1 MSWFPASAEKCCSS
15 GKLELKLTK
24 ILTIMRKILLSA
36 LLLVCSIAVC
46 SALTREGLTEYKLD
60 NGLTVMLWEDH
71 DAPDVTGY
79 IVVRAGAVDEPAEYT
94 GLAHYL
100 EHMLF
105 KGTQRIGALD
115 WNAEKPIYDS
125 IIALYDQYS
134 EATDPKVREEL
145 ATQINECSM
154 RQAKISSLED
164 FFVLLDLIG
173 AEGVNA
179 YTSYDLT
186 AYHNSFPAAE
196 MYRWLTIFSDRLID
210 PVFRTFQAEL
220 ENVFEEYNMYAND
233 PSSQVRKQLYADI
246 FKGSPYERDVIGLP
260 EHLKN
265 PRLSK
270 LIEFYETWYVPNN
283 MALIIVGDF
292 DTETTKPMIA
302 ETFGRL
308 EPKELPERPSY
319 PEVSFEGNPSKHYKL
334 GYNPQVAWI
343 YNGVKE
349 GDEDQDVLDFVCALL
364 YNGEIGLLDK
374 INTKGDVS
382 QAYAYSDARRNSGRI
397 IIAAVPYYDANQ
409 QMFES
414 DKATHAIVMKEI
426 EKIKRGEIDDA
437 LIANV
442 KRLYAQSEKVS
453 EESPST
459 KMNALVDA
467 FTYGKPID
475 DIFTQNEKIQN
486 LTKEEIA
493 RVAKKYF
500 DAPYMT
506 ISFDEDDKTPK
517 AKPLPKPN
525 IKPVEP
531 SHEETPYAKAFK
543 QLPKA
548 EMKQTF
554 NDFNDVQIIKIDEN
568 ITLHYTPN
576 TKNDVFSLALQ
587 YGVGEHEMPLLPYA
601 TMLMND
607 AGVMGE
613 KPLKGEDFK
622 VQLAE
627 LGAYVSYGCD
637 DSYFTVSTS
646 GEDGNMN
653 KIMNMIT
660 RQLLMP
666 YLEQKQLDAVKGSEF
681 FSRLSRQKRTAV
693 QKSALLQ
700 YALYGQKSS
709 YLDEV
714 KFIDVWN
721 LDGVQVQRLVASAR
735 TYALDVYYCG
745 SLTPEQ
751 LIAELPLT
759 EGMQASTSPFVQD
772 RVTYDKPTVLFLPNS
787 NVQQADLYFYI
798 NGRPYDIA
806 SDVQSDAFNQYMSG
820 GFTGLIMYEI
830 REKRSMAY
838 TAYGVDATPI
848 LPGKNC
854 YFYGYVGTQ
863 SDKVVDAISAYMDIL
878 NDMPIDSTN
887 MEALRASLRQAG
899 QTAKPSMRRKSMVYE
914 YWQRLGYTDDP
925 ARINAA
931 AIDALT
937 IEDIQAFYEQNIKGK
952 PVTII
957 LMGDPKKIDLKAI
970 EKKMGCKV
978 TKLSPAKIFNSVDEL
993 YDAVM

>member
-1 MSWFPASAEKCCSS
+1 MK
-15 GKLELKLTK
+15 
-24 ILTIMRKILLSA
+24 KILLSA
-36 LLLVCSIAVC
+36 LLLVSSIAVC
-46 SALTREGLTEYKLD
+46 SAFTREGLTEYKLE

-71 DAPDVTGY
+71 DQPDVTGY
-79 IVVRAGAVDEPAEYT
+79 VVVRAGAVDEPAEYT

-105 KGTQRIGALD
+105 KGTEKIGALD

-134 EATDPKVREEL
+134 DAKDPKVREQL

-186 AYHNSFPAAE
+186 AYHNSFPSAE
-196 MYRWLTIFSDRLID
+196 MYRWLTIFSDRLIN

-220 ENVFEEYNMYAND
+220 ENVFEEYNMYANE
-233 PSSQVRKQLYADI
+233 PSSQAQKQLFADI
-246 FKGSPYERDVIGLP
+246 YKGSPYERDVIGLP

-270 LIEFYETWYVPNN
+270 LIEFYNTWYVPNN

-292 DTETTKPMIA
+292 DTEKTKPMIA
-302 ETFGRL
+302 QTFGRL
-308 EPKELPERPSY
+308 EAKELPTRPEY
-319 PEVSFEGNPSKHYKL
+319 PEVSFAGNPSKHYNL

-343 YNGVKE
+343 YQGVKE
-349 GDEDQDVLDFVCALL
+349 GDPDQEVLDFVCALL
-364 YNGEIGLLDK
+364 YNGQIGLLDK
-374 INTKGDVS
+374 VNTKGDV
-382 QAYAYSDARRNSGRI
+382 QYAAAFSDARRNSGRLI
-397 IIAAVPYYDANQ
+397 IQAVPYYDANQ

-414 DKATHAIVMKEI
+414 DKATKAIVMKEVD
-426 EKIKRGEIDDA
+426 KIKRGEIDDE

-442 KRLYAQSEKVS
+442 KRMYAQAEKVS
-453 EESPST
+453 EENPSA
-459 KMNALVDA
+459 KMSALVDC
-467 FTYGKPID
+467 FTYGKPTD
-475 DIFTQNEKIQN
+475 DIFTSNEKIQS
-486 LTKEEIA
+486 LTKEEIV

-506 ISFDEDDKTPK
+506 ISFDEDTKTPK
-517 AKPLPKPN
+517 PKTLPKPN

-531 SHEETPYAKAFK
+531 SHEETQYAKAFK
-543 QLPKA
+543 QLPK
-548 EMKQTF
+548 ESIKQTF
-554 NDFNDVQIIKIDEN
+554 NDFSDVQVTKLDEN

-576 TKNDVFSLALQ
+576 TKNDVFTLTLR

-601 TMLMND
+601 TALMSD
-607 AGVMGE
+607 AGIMGE
-613 KPLKGEDFK
+613 KPIEGKDFDQK
-622 VQLAE
+622 VAE
-627 LGAYVSYGCD
+627 LGGSVSYGCN
-637 DSYFTVSTS
+637 DSYFSISIS
-646 GEDGNMN
+646 GDDENLG
-653 KIMNMIT
+653 KIMNLVS

-666 YLEQKQLDAVKGSEF
+666 YLEQKQLDAIKGSEF
-681 FSRLSRQKRTAV
+681 FSRLTRQKRTAV
-693 QKSALLQ
+693 LKSALLQ
-700 YALYGQKSS
+700 YALYGKKSA

-714 KFIDVWN
+714 KFIDIWN

-735 TYALDVYYCG
+735 TYALDVFYCG
-745 SLTPEQ
+745 TLTPEQ
-751 LIAELPLT
+751 LVPELPLT
-759 EGMQASTSPFVQD
+759 EGMQASKSPFIQD
-772 RVTYDKPTVLFLPNS
+772 RQAYNKPTILFLPNS

-806 SDVQSDAFNQYMSG
+806 SDVVSDAFNQYMSG

-838 TAYGVDATPI
+838 TAYGVDRTPS
-848 LPGKNC
+848 LPGKDC

-863 SDKVVDAISAYMDIL
+863 SDKVADAISAYMDII
-878 NDMPIDSTN
+878 NDMPVDSTN
-887 MEALRASLRQAG
+887 MEALRAALRQAG
-899 QTAKPSMRRKSMVYE
+899 QTAKPSMRSKAATYE
-914 YWQRLGYTDDP
+914 YWKRLGYTEDP
-925 ARINAA
+925 AKVNAA

-937 IEDIQAFYEQNIKGK
+937 VEQIEKFYKENIQGK
-952 PVTII
+952 PMTVI
-957 LMGDPKKIDLKAI
+957 LMGDPKKINLKAI
-970 EKKMGCKV
+970 QQKLGCKV
-978 TKLSPAKIFNSVDEL
+978 TKLSPAKLFNSVDEL

>member
-1 MSWFPASAEKCCSS
+1 MK
-15 GKLELKLTK
+15 K
-24 ILTIMRKILLSA
+24 ILFSA
-36 LLLVCSIAVC
+36 LLLVCSIAVG
-46 SALTREGLTEYKLD
+46 SAFTREGLTEYKLD

-79 IVVRAGAVDEPAEYT
+79 IVVRAGAVDEPVEYT

-105 KGTQRIGALD
+105 KGTERIGALD

-134 EATDPKVREEL
+134 DATDPKVRESL
-145 ATQINECSM
+145 ATQINEASM

-186 AYHNSFPAAE
+186 AYHNSFPASE
-196 MYRWLTIFSDRLID
+196 MYRWLTIFSDRLIN

-220 ENVFEEYNMYAND
+220 ENVFEEYNMYANE
-233 PSSQVRKQLYADI
+233 PSSQVQKQLMADI
-246 FKGSPYERDVIGLP
+246 YAGCPYERDVIGLP

-265 PRLSK
+265 PRLSR
-270 LIEFYETWYVPNN
+270 LIEFYNTWYVPNN

-292 DTETTKPMIA
+292 DTETAKPMIA
-302 ETFGRL
+302 ETFSRL
-308 EPKELPERPSY
+308 EAKPLPERPTY
-319 PEVSFEGNPSKHYKL
+319 PEVSFAGNPSKHYNL
-334 GYNPQVAWI
+334 GYNPQVAWV

-364 YNGEIGLLDK
+364 YNGQIGLLDK
-374 INTKGDVS
+374 INTKGEVS
-382 QAYAYSDARRNSGRI
+382 QAYAYCDARRNTGRI
-397 IIAAVPYYDANQ
+397 IVAAIPYYDANQ

-414 DKATHAIVMKEI
+414 DKATKAIVMREI
-426 EKIKRGEIDDA
+426 DKIKRGEIDDA
-437 LIANV
+437 LITNV
-442 KRLYAQSEKVS
+442 KRMYAQGEKVA
-453 EESPST
+453 EENPSS
-459 KMNALVDA
+459 KMSALVDA

-475 DIFTQNEKIQN
+475 DILTANEKIQN
-486 LTKEEIA
+486 LTKEEIV

-506 ISFDEDDKTPK
+506 VSFDEDTKTPK
-517 AKPLPKPN
+517 AKTLPKPN

-531 SHEETPYAKAFK
+531 SHEETEYAKAFK

-554 NDFNDVQIIKIDEN
+554 NDFNDVTVSKLDEN

-576 TKNDVFSLALQ
+576 TKNDVFTMTLR

-601 TMLMND
+601 TALMED
-607 AGVMGE
+607 AGIMGN
-613 KPLKGEDFK
+613 PATKGEDFK

-627 LGAYVSYGCD
+627 LGASVSYGCS
-637 DSYFTVSTS
+637 DSYFTISIS

-653 KIMNMIT
+653 QIMNLVN

-666 YLEQKQLDAVKGSEF
+666 YLEQKQLDNVKGGEF

-700 YALYGQKSS
+700 YGLYGKKSA

-714 KFIDVWN
+714 KFADIWA
-721 LDGVQVQRLVASAR
+721 LDGVQVQRLIASAR
-735 TYALDVYYCG
+735 TYALDVFYCG
-745 SLTPEQ
+745 TLTQEQ
-751 LIAELPLT
+751 LVPELPLT
-759 EGMQASTSPFVQD
+759 EGMQPSNSPFIQD
-772 RVTYDKPTVLFLPNS
+772 RVAYTKPTILFLPNS

-806 SDVQSDAFNQYMSG
+806 SDVYSDAFNQYMSG

-838 TAYGVDATPI
+838 TAYGLDRTPS
-848 LPGKNC
+848 LPGKDC
-854 YFYGYVGTQ
+854 YFYGYIGTQ
-863 SDKVVDAISAYMDIL
+863 SDKVVDAISTYLDII
-878 NDMPIDSTN
+878 NDMPVDSTN
-887 MEALRASLRQAG
+887 MEALRAALRQAG
-899 QTAKPSMRRKSMVYE
+899 QTAKPSMRGKASTYE
-914 YWQRLGYTDDP
+914 YWKRLGYNEDP
-925 ARINAA
+925 AKVNKAK
-931 AIDALT
+931 IDALT
-937 IEDIQAFYEQNIKGK
+937 IEDIESFYKQNIQGK
-952 PVTII
+952 PITII
-957 LMGDPKKIDLKAI
+957 MMGDPKKIDIKAI
-970 EKKMGCKV
+970 EKKVGCKV
-978 TKLSPAKIFNSVDEL
+978 TKLSPGKLFNSVDEL
-993 YDAVM
+993 YDAIM

>member
-1 MSWFPASAEKCCSS
+1 MSMK
-15 GKLELKLTK
+15 KY
-24 ILTIMRKILLSA
+24 LLSA
-36 LLLVCSIAVC
+36 LLLISSVAIC

-71 DAPDVTGY
+71 DQPDVTGY
-79 IVVRAGAVDEPAEYT
+79 VVVRAGAVDEPAEYT

-105 KGTQRIGALD
+105 KGTQQIGALD
-115 WNAEKPIYDS
+115 WAKEKPIYDS

-154 RQAKISSLED
+154 RQAEISSLED

-173 AEGVNA
+173 ATGVNA

-196 MYRWLTIFSDRLID
+196 MYRWLTIFSDRLIN

-233 PSSQVRKQLYADI
+233 PSSQAQKQLIADM

-292 DTETTKPMIA
+292 DTQKTIPMIQ
-302 ETFGRL
+302 ETFSRL
-308 EPKELPERPSY
+308 QPKPLPERPSY
-319 PEVSFEGNPSKHYKL
+319 PELSFEGNPTKHYNL
-334 GYNPQVAWI
+334 GYNPELFLV

-349 GDEDQDVLDFVCALL
+349 GDPDQDVLEFVCGLL
-364 YNGEIGLLDK
+364 SNGRVGLLDK
-374 INTKGDVS
+374 VETKGDVTS
-382 QAYAYSDARRNSGRI
+382 AGVYPFSMRNTGRI
-397 IIAAVPYYDANQ
+397 IVEAIPYYDANQ
-409 QMFES
+409 QKFES
-414 DKATHAIVMKEI
+414 DAQTKAIIMREI
-426 EKIKRGEIDDA
+426 EKIKNGDISDE
-437 LIANV
+437 LIASV
-442 KRLYAQSEKVS
+442 KSLYDQSEKRS
-453 EESPST
+453 EESPSY
-459 KMNALVDA
+459 KMSLLVDA
-467 FTYGKPID
+467 FTYGKPTD
-475 DIFTQNEKIQN
+475 DIFTANERIQN
-486 LTKEEIA
+486 LTKEEIVRIA
-493 RVAKKYF
+493 RKYF

-506 ISFDEDDKTPK
+506 VSFDEATKTWK
-517 AKPLPKPN
+517 ANPLPKPN

-531 SHEETPYAKAFK
+531 SHEETPYAKVFK
-543 QLPKA
+543 QLPHEQIA
-548 EMKQTF
+548 RTF
-554 NDFNDVQIIKIDEN
+554 NNFSDVQVSTISDN
-568 ITLHYTPN
+568 VTLHYTPN
-576 TKNDVFSLALQ
+576 TKNNIFSLTLR
-587 YGVGEHEMPLLPYA
+587 YGIGEHEMPLLGYMA
-601 TMLMND
+601 GMMND
-607 AGVMGE
+607 AGIMGSPAVE
-613 KPLKGEDFK
+613 GKDFDE
-622 VQLAE
+622 QINALH
-627 LGAYVSYGCD
+627 AYVGYSCD
-637 DSYFTVSTS
+637 ESYFYININ
-646 GEDGNMN
+646 GEEANYEKVMN
-653 KIMNMIT
+653 LVT

-666 YLEQKQLDAVKGSEF
+666 YLEQKQLDNVKGYVF
-681 FSRLSRQKRTAV
+681 YNRLSRQKRTAT
-693 QKSALLQ
+693 QKSALLS
-700 YALYGQKSS
+700 YALYGDKSP

-714 KFIDVWN
+714 PFIDIWQ
-721 LDGVQVQRLVASAR
+721 LGLPRIQSLLAEAR
-735 TYALDVYYCG
+735 TYALDVFYCG
-745 SLTPEQ
+745 TMPQEQ
-751 LIAELPLT
+751 LVAHLPLT
-759 EGMQASTSPFVQD
+759 EGMRPSASPFVQD
-772 RVTYDKPTVLFLPNS
+772 RKTYDKPTILFLPNS

-838 TAYGVDATPI
+838 TAYGVDRTAE

-854 YFYGYVGTQ
+854 FFYGYVGTQ
-863 SDKVVDAISAYMDIL
+863 CDKVADAISAYMDIL
-878 NDMPIDSTN
+878 TDMPVDSTN
-887 MEALRASLRQAG
+887 MEALRAALRQAG
-899 QTAKPSMRRKSMVYE
+899 QTAKPSMRYKSQYFE

-925 ARINAA
+925 ARVNAA

-970 EKKMGCKV
+970 QTKLGCKV
-978 TKLSPAKIFNSVDEL
+978 TKLSPAKLFNSVDEL

>member
-1 MSWFPASAEKCCSS
+1 MK
-15 GKLELKLTK
+15 
-24 ILTIMRKILLSA
+24 KILLSA
-36 LLLVCSIAVC
+36 LLLIGSIAMS

-79 IVVRAGAVDEPAEYT
+79 VVVRAGAVDEPAEYT

-105 KGTQRIGALD
+105 KGTQKIGALD
-115 WNAEKPIYDS
+115 WEAEKPIYDS

-134 EATDPKVREEL
+134 EATDPKVRESL

-196 MYRWLTIFSDRLID
+196 MYRWLTIFSDRLIN

-233 PSSQVRKQLYADI
+233 PSSQAQKQLMADM
-246 FKGSPYERDVIGLP
+246 FKGCPYERDVIGKP

-302 ETFGRL
+302 ETFSRL
-308 EPKELPERPSY
+308 QPKELPERPTY
-319 PEVSFEGNPSKHYKL
+319 PEVSFEGNPTKHYNL
-334 GYNPQVAWI
+334 GYNPELFLV

-349 GDEDQDVLDFVCALL
+349 GDPDADVLEFVCALL
-364 YNGEIGLLDK
+364 SNGRVGLLDK
-374 INTKGDVS
+374 VETKGDVTS
-382 QAYAYSDARRNSGRI
+382 AGVYPYSMRNTGRI
-397 IIAAVPYYDANQ
+397 IVEAIPYYDANQ

-414 DKATHAIVMKEI
+414 DAQTKALIMKEI
-426 EKIKRGEIDDA
+426 DKIKKGDISDE
-437 LIANV
+437 LIASV
-442 KRLYAQSEKVS
+442 KSLYDQSEKWS
-453 EESPST
+453 EESSSY
-459 KMNALVDA
+459 KMSALVDA

-475 DIFTQNEKIQN
+475 DIFTANEKIQN
-486 LTKEEIA
+486 LTKEEIV

-506 ISFDEDDKTPK
+506 VSFDEATKTWK
-517 AKPLPKPN
+517 ANPIPKPN

-531 SHEETPYAKAFK
+531 SHEETDYAKAFK
-543 QLPKA
+543 QLPFGQIKR
-548 EMKQTF
+548 TF
-554 NDFNDVQIIKIDEN
+554 NDFNDVQVSTIAEN
-568 ITLHYTPN
+568 VTLHYTPN
-576 TKNDVFSLALQ
+576 TKNDIFSLTLR

-601 TMLMND
+601 TALMRD
-607 AGVMGE
+607 AGIMGATNIE
-613 KPLKGEDFK
+613 GKDFDE
-622 VQLAE
+622 QINDLH
-627 LGAYVSYGCD
+627 AYVGYSCD
-637 DSYFTVSTS
+637 DSYFYITIN
-646 GEDGNMN
+646 GEEANYEKVMN
-653 KIMNMIT
+653 LVT

-666 YLEQKQLDAVKGSEF
+666 YLEQKQLDNIKGGVF
-681 FSRLSRQKRTAV
+681 YDRLSRQKRTAV
-693 QKSALLQ
+693 QKSALLS
-700 YALYGQKSS
+700 YALYGKKSP

-714 KFIDVWN
+714 PFADIWQ
-721 LDGVQVQRLVASAR
+721 LGLPRVQSLIAQAR
-735 TYALDVYYCG
+735 EYALDVFYCG
-745 SLTPEQ
+745 TLPQEK
-751 LIAELPLT
+751 LIANLPLT
-759 EGMQASTSPFVQD
+759 EGMKPSNSPFVQD
-772 RVTYDKPTVLFLPNS
+772 RQSYDKPTVLFLPNS
-787 NVQQADLYFYI
+787 NVQQADIYFYI

-838 TAYGVDATPI
+838 TAYGVDRTAQ
-848 LPGKNC
+848 LPGKDC
-854 YFYGYVGTQ
+854 FFYGYIGTQ
-863 SDKVVDAISAYMDIL
+863 SDKVVDAISTYMDIL
-878 NDMPIDSTN
+878 TDMPKDSTN
-887 MEALRASLRQAG
+887 LVALKAALKQAG
-899 QTAKPSMRRKSMVYE
+899 QTAKPSMRGKASTFE
-914 YWQRLGYTDDP
+914 YWKMLGYKDDP
-925 ARINAA
+925 AKINAD
-931 AIDALT
+931 AIDNLT
-937 IEDIQAFYEQNIKGK
+937 FADIEKFYEDNIKGK
-952 PVTII
+952 PVTVI

-970 EKKMGCKV
+970 QTKLGCKV
-978 TKLSPAKIFNSVDEL
+978 TKVSTTKLFNDTQEL
-993 YDAVM
+993 MDAVMPAGAY